1 MKKILQI
8 AFWMIVFAGI
18 MVIFG
23 FAVAEQKKVTC
34 TGLEITLNGAEKP
47 GFIDQQDIRRTI
59 LQLYN
64 PIEGRILD
72 SINTALIVRELNRN
86 PYLKDISV
94 VKTLGGLIKLELSRT
109 EALVRVVNTRGDAF
123 YLSTEGYVLPLSQK
137 HIPKTLIVTGY
148 ITDVPDPYAKLKY
161 NLTDGNAPEK
171 SVLPKIH
178 LIAAKLASHLVLSR
192 SIEQVYV
199 TNRGEFEMIP
209 AAGNHIILLGD
220 ANNLDHKLEN
230 LMAFYQAGMPKLKE
244 EDYKIVDLKYKDQ
257 VVCKKTM
264 Q

>member
-8 AFWMIVFAGI
+8 AFWMIIFAGI

-34 TGLEITLNGAEKP
+34 TGLEIKLNGAEKP
-47 GFIDQQDIRRTI
+47 GFIDTQDIRRII

-72 SINTALIVRELNRN
+72 SINTELIARELNRN
-86 PYLKDISV
+86 PYLKDVSII
-94 VKTLGGLIKLELSRT
+94 KTLSGLIKLELSRT
-109 EALVRVVNTRGDAF
+109 EAMVRVVNTRGDAF
-123 YLSTEGYVLPLSQK
+123 YLSTEGYVMPISLK
-137 HIPKTLIVTGY
+137 YIPKTLIVTGF
-148 ITDVPDPYAKLKY
+148 ITEIPDPYAKIKY
-161 NLTDGNAPEK
+161 NLTDGNAHDK

-178 LIAAKLASHLVLSR
+178 LVAGKLANHLVFNR

-209 AAGNHIILLGD
+209 ASGNHIILLGD
-220 ANNLDHKLEN
+220 ADNLDHKLEN
-230 LMAFYQAGMPKLKE
+230 LLAFYQAGMPKLKE